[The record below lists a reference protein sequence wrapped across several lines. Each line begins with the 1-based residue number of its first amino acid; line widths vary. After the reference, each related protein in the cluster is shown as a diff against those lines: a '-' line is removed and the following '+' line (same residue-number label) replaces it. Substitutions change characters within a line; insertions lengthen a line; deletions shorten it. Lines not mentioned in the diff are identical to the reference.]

1 MRKSYFMLLILLLQI
16 ACVFMQMMGSPMANA
31 YSSVYDES
39 LFLMGN
45 NVTVIE
51 GEFSIKGSILIEEN
65 ATLVLRNAVLNFT
78 QPSDEFFD
86 MNLRNPVNGNP
97 SLLIYNSTITS
108 PFRIDINLYD
118 NSTAVMDNSTIAW
131 YLFARDSSTVSISN
145 SSYVGTQFVSNTPT
159 ISVQNSTVKEW
170 QNYGSPTSQV
180 YDSEIDDLTIAPF
193 SANCTISNLKSG
205 SIDHWN
211 FPADCLVSVP
221 LGGTAPNITLI
232 DTTVQKWMFSFYGSS
247 NATIDNSA
255 ICSVSAFGSS
265 NVSLADSTADS
276 YLYCRGSSI
285 ISMFNST
292 YSTIDA
298 INEYAS
304 IHVCWYLD
312 IQALDHFDQ
321 EIPSANVTAI
331 FANATVASLKQTDL
345 SGQARLILE
354 EKVLN
359 ATGEYSLG
367 EYKLHLTY
375 ETHSNNASI
384 IMDGNQQLTLR
395 LESLVIPEF
404 PTVTLLQ
411 ILIIATIV
419 ALITL
424 GRKYSS
430 RTARIIR
437 SQP

>member
-1 MRKSYFMLLILLLQI
+1 MRKFDFMLLILFLQI
-16 ACVFMQMMGSPMANA
+16 ACVFMQMMDSPVANA

-65 ATLVLRNAVLNFT
+65 ATLILRNAVLNFT

-118 NSTAVMDNSTIAW
+118 NSTAIIDNSTIAW

-159 ISVQNSTVKEW
+159 ISMQNSTVKEW

-193 SANCTISNLKSG
+193 SANCTISNLKFR

-221 LGGTAPNITLI
+221 FGGTAPNITLI
-232 DTTVQKWMFSFYGSS
+232 DTTVQKWRFSFYGSS

-255 ICSVSAFGSS
+255 IYSVSAFGSS
-265 NVSLADSTADS
+265 SVSLADS
-276 YLYCRGSSI
+276 YLCCRGSSI
-285 ISMFNST
+285 ISMVNST

-298 INEYAS
+298 ISEYAS
-304 IHVCWYLD
+304 IRVCWYLD

-321 EIPSANVTAI
+321 EIPSANATAI

-345 SGQARLILE
+345 GGQARLILE

-359 ATGEYSLG
+359 ASGEYSFG
-367 EYKLHLTY
+367 EYTIHLTY
-375 ETHSNNASI
+375 ETHSNNTSV
-384 IMDGNQQLTLR
+384 IMEGNQQFTLKM
-395 LESLVIPEF
+395 ETLVIPEF
-404 PTVTLLQ
+404 PTATLLQ

-419 ALITL
+419 AFITR

-430 RTARIIR
+430 QTARIIR